1 MKSLSDI
8 LKIGSLIGKY
18 LTDKES
24 PKELEELNEWIDQ
37 GEENKSL
44 YNSIKDEKQLASSI
58 QDFDRFDTEAAWN
71 KYHEAISQ
79 RSKKVLYFRWRVV
92 ASILVIVTL
101 STIVL
106 LKHFPGKDLEVVK
119 VTPTITPGEPK
130 AFIELSSG
138 TKYDLQNLTERQQG
152 KLEKDAGI
160 VVEGNTVVNS
170 KKVKSKRIPELLAVV
185 TPRGGEYKVLLD
197 DGTQVWLNADSRLE
211 FPDAFSG
218 EERKVKLSG
227 EAYFDVAKDHE
238 RPFIVSVDNM
248 DVEVLGTEFN
258 ISAYNNDAQIQTTL
272 VEGEVA
278 VKSKSASDYIQKILS
293 LGEQAELIKGK
304 DVIEIRKVEVSQYIA
319 WKDGKF
325 VFDYQTLGEITKILE
340 RWYDVDFIFTNDEL
354 RETPFSGEFLRYDN
368 IENVYDIIRKTGTK
382 IEFKQEGRT
391 IEIRN

>member
-24 PKELEELNEWIDQ
+24 PKELEQLNEWIDQ
-37 GEENKSL
+37 GEENKQL
-44 YNSIKDEKQLASSI
+44 FDSIKDEKQLASSI
-58 QDFDRFDTEAAWN
+58 QEFDKFDTEAAWN
-71 KYHEAISQ
+71 KYSESISHH
-79 RSKKVLYFRWRVV
+79 SKKKLYFRWKVA

-101 STIVL
+101 STIAL
-106 LKHFPGKDLEVVK
+106 LNYFPGKDLEVVE
-119 VTPTITPGEPK
+119 VTQTITPGEPK
-130 AFIELSSG
+130 AFIEFSSG
-138 TKYDLQNLTERQQG
+138 TKYDLQNLTERQQS

-160 VVEGNTVVNS
+160 VVEGNTVVKS
-170 KKVKSKRIPELLAVV
+170 KEVKSKRIPELLAVV

-211 FPDAFSG
+211 FPDVFSG
-218 EERKVKLSG
+218 EQRKVKLSG
-227 EAYFDVAKDHE
+227 EAYFDVAKDHK

-272 VEGEVA
+272 VEGKVA
-278 VKSKSASDYIQKILS
+278 VKSNSTSDYIQKILS
-293 LGEQAELIKGK
+293 PGEQAELIKGK
-304 DVIEIRKVEVSQYIA
+304 DVIEIREVDVSQYIA

-325 VFDYQTLGEITKILE
+325 VFDYQTFGEITKILE
-340 RWYDVDFIFTNDEL
+340 RWYDVDFVFTNTEL
-354 RETPFSGEFLRYDN
+354 KETPFSGEFLRYDD
-368 IENVYDIIRKTGTK
+368 IENVYDIIRKTGTE

-391 IEIRN
+391 IKISN